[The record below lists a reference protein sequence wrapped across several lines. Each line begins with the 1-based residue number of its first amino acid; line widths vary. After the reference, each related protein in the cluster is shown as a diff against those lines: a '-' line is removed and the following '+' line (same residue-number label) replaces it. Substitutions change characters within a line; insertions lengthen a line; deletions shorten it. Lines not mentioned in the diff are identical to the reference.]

1 MDARGINPNDAASRA
16 SLALTALYGSDPH
29 LSAIG
34 FNWMPLPTFLELGT
48 TALFPWG
55 GMSSRVASRS
65 RPSRRLQPR
74 RSAAL
79 LLWTCLRLGLPR
91 WIGWSFALLVAAN
104 PMVFLYGANGM
115 SEGLAAPFL
124 IGAVSFVTLYWHSG
138 ERLYV
143 GAAGIGLAAGF
154 LCVYEAVPYGLALSA
169 ALVASIFWSV
179 ESEAGCARE
188 RGGQSRGS
196 ASHCSSPRSSS
207 ASSGWPS
214 TPP

>member
-1 MDARGINPNDAASRA
+1 
-16 SLALTALYGSDPH
+16 
-29 LSAIG
+29 
-34 FNWMPLPTFLELGT
+34 
-48 TALFPWG
+48 
-55 GMSSRVASRS
+55 MSSRVASRS

-74 RSAAL
+74 GAPRCRR
-79 LLWTCLRLGLPR
+79 WTCLRLGLPR

-179 ESEAGCARE
+179 ES
-188 RGGQSRGS
+188 RGRLRQGTWRAVEGLGLALLLPSIFVGVLWLAINAAVMKDALAFTHGPY
-196 ASHCSSPRSSS
+196 ASFEQNKH
-207 ASSGWPS
+207 
-214 TPP
+214 